1 MRKLVD
7 HFAVAARCRA
17 NPGQWQEVGEYNSS
31 QSADGMV
38 RSICTA
44 YVPASRARATSAYTP
59 AGAFEA
65 TSVLTEFG
73 ARVEARYVGSADEA
87 WNDAV
92 NAVTAAP
99 TTRREYLL
107 AAVKA
112 YGGEVTT
119 QVAEQLMAD
128 SPWPTAG
135 RNTLRK
141 DLRGLARDGQLT
153 AEDRVQ
159 DGRRA
164 YRSKAFVEGTAR

>member
-7 HFAVAARCRA
+7 HAAVAASCRA
-17 NPGQWQEVGEYNSS
+17 TPGQWQEVGEYNST

-38 RSICTA
+38 RSIVTA
-44 YVPASRARATSAYTP
+44 YVPASRAARATSAYTP

-65 TSVLTEFG
+65 TRVLTEFG
-73 ARVEARYVGSADEA
+73 AQVKARYVGSDEVA

-92 NAVTAAP
+92 TALTAAP
-99 TTRREYLL
+99 TSRREYLL

-112 YGGEVTT
+112 YGRPITT
-119 QVAEQLMAD
+119 RLAEELMTD

-141 DLRGLARDGQLT
+141 DLRGLASRGDLVPVETDQGRIYHLT
-153 AEDRVQ
+153 ALGEDDTR
-159 DGRRA
+159 
-164 YRSKAFVEGTAR
+164 